1 MGQLDL
7 SLEPRRRIY
16 SVAELTAGIRDL
28 LEAEFGDVW
37 VAGEISNARAAHS
50 GHHYFTLKDGTAQLR
65 AVCFRQHALY
75 LKIKPQNGLEVIARG
90 RIGVYE
96 ARGEYQLYVEHL
108 ELRGYGA
115 LQLAF
120 EQLKKKLADE
130 GLFDSDRKRPLPSL
144 PRRIGI
150 VTSPSGAAIAD
161 MLRILERRFD
171 GLHIQLYPVQVQGEG
186 AAEQIANGVRYFSRT
201 RCADV
206 LIVGRGGGSL
216 EDLWAFNEEVVA
228 RAIADS
234 EIPVVSA
241 VGHQTDFTIADFAAD
256 VRAPTPSAAAE
267 LVVRRKQEFLE
278 VVIALKARLAQ
289 AARYKLATAGRDV
302 LDRRM
307 ERATAL
313 VRRELASFSQKMDE
327 LTFALRIPFYAVCE
341 TRSGRGNVVGAGS
354 NSSISGCGWRAS
366 KRAWMVP
373 LGGFRHWPSGGSS
386 APIRACSCC
395 GKSWLTS
402 VRSRFSDVDTRSFKR
417 KTARSSGS
425 RSRRTKGRGW
435 VCGFILA
442 VSAYV
447 LSWSNPKTVIPCRA
461 KPQERREGWVVRP
474 RAALSE
480 TV

>member
-28 LEAEFGDVW
+28 LEAEFSDVW

-130 GLFDSDRKRPLPSL
+130 GLFDDGRKRPLPSL

-216 EDLWAFNEEVVA
+216 EDMWAFNEEVVA

-313 VRRELASFSQKMDE
+313 VRRELASSSQKTDE
-327 LTFALRIPFYAVCE
+327 LAFELRDFILRYMREAERAWQLRGNRLKRLDLRVRMARSQARLAAAADRLSALAVWRLE
-341 TRSGRGNVVGAGS
+341 RADTRLQLLRKELAHLSPVAILGRGYAIVQAEDD
-354 NSSISGCGWRAS
+354 SI
-366 KRAWMVP
+366 
-373 LGGFRHWPSGGSS
+373 
-386 APIRACSCC
+386 
-395 GKSWLTS
+395 
-402 VRSRFSDVDTRSFKR
+402 VRVAEQTDE
-417 KTARSSGS
+417 GS
-425 RSRRTKGRGW
+425 RLGVRLHRGRLGVRVELVELEDRNSRP
-435 VCGFILA
+435 A
-442 VSAYV
+442 D
-447 LSWSNPKTVIPCRA
+447 P
-461 KPQERREGWVVRP
+461 
-474 RAALSE
+474 
-480 TV
+480 

>member
-16 SVAELTAGIRDL
+16 SVTELTVGIRDL
-28 LEAEFGDVW
+28 LEAEFGDIW

-50 GHHYFTLKDGTAQLR
+50 GHHYFTLKDGAAQLR
-65 AVCFRQHALY
+65 SVCFRQHALY

-120 EQLKKKLADE
+120 EQLKKKLAAE
-130 GLFDSDRKRPLPSL
+130 GLFDEDRKRPLPSL

-186 AAEQIANGVRYFSRT
+186 AAEQIANGVRYFNRT

-206 LIVGRGGGSL
+206 VIVGRGGGSL

-228 RAIADS
+228 RSIADS

-278 VVIALKARLAQ
+278 LVIALKARLAQ

-313 VRRELASFSQKMDE
+313 VRRELASSSQKMDE
-327 LTFALRIPFYAVCE
+327 LTFALRDSIRRRVRDAERVWE
-341 TRSGRGNVVGAGS
+341 RHRGRLKQLDLRVRLARGQARLDGASGRLTALAV
-354 NSSISGCGWRAS
+354 WRLE
-366 KRAWMVP
+366 RA
-373 LGGFRHWPSGGSS
+373 
-386 APIRACSCC
+386 
-395 GKSWLTS
+395 
-402 VRSRFSDVDTRSFKR
+402 DTRLQLLR
-417 KTARSSGS
+417 KELAHLSPVAILGRGYAIVQAEDGSIVRVAEQTDEGS
-425 RSRRTKGRGW
+425 RLGVRLYRGRLS
-435 VCGFILA
+435 VCVELVESQDRNSPPG
-442 VSAYV
+442 
-447 LSWSNPKTVIPCRA
+447 K
-461 KPQERREGWVVRP
+461 
-474 RAALSE
+474 AAG
-480 TV
+480 TA

>member
-7 SLEPRRRIY
+7 ILEPRRRIY

-28 LEAEFGDVW
+28 LEAEFGDIW

-50 GHHYFTLKDGTAQLR
+50 GHHYFTLKDGAAQLR

-120 EQLKKKLADE
+120 EQLKKKLAAE
-130 GLFDSDRKRPLPSL
+130 GLFDDDRKRPLPSL

-171 GLHIQLYPVQVQGEG
+171 GLHIRLYPVQVQGEG
-186 AAEQIANGVRYFSRT
+186 AAEQIANGVRYFNRT

-206 LIVGRGGGSL
+206 VIVGRGGGSL

-228 RAIADS
+228 RSIADS

-278 VVIALKARLAQ
+278 LVIALKARLAQ

-313 VRRELASFSQKMDE
+313 VRRELASSSQKMDE
-327 LTFALRIPFYAVCE
+327 LMFALRDSILRRVRDAERAWERRRGRLKQLDLRV
-341 TRSGRGNVVGAGS
+341 RLARGQARLDGASGRLSALAV
-354 NSSISGCGWRAS
+354 WRLE
-366 KRAWMVP
+366 RA
-373 LGGFRHWPSGGSS
+373 
-386 APIRACSCC
+386 
-395 GKSWLTS
+395 
-402 VRSRFSDVDTRSFKR
+402 DTRLQSLR
-417 KTARSSGS
+417 KELAHLSPVAILGRGYAIVQAEDGSIVRVAEQTDEGS
-425 RSRRTKGRGW
+425 RLGVRLHRGRLS
-435 VCGFILA
+435 VCVELVEPEDRNSLA
-442 VSAYV
+442 G
-447 LSWSNPKTVIPCRA
+447 K
-461 KPQERREGWVVRP
+461 
-474 RAALSE
+474 AAG
-480 TV
+480 TA